1 MMPSIYL
8 YHNRNRWF
16 VLGYLLLLIAFSTTY
31 LFLMSWHNNF
41 SSMLNVSDNKMFDE
55 LYRAPFGPV
64 GYYALG
70 IMLSIFYFEYSQ
82 AISNRELR
90 KRNAY
95 RFMSYIGRSK
105 SKQLIFQLIG
115 LVTLFFVLFVRYWSF
130 AYAPIPI
137 IEQGRWPSLVNA
149 IFNATSHYI
158 FIASMVLIF
167 LPIFIGKLS
176 IVRDI
181 FASSFFRP
189 LARVSFSALIIHG
202 LMLFLVFFRLEQSV
216 YFDHK
221 NMIFI
226 YFSLIFF
233 TYVIAVFI
241 ALFLEY
247 PFRTMAKVV
256 FSPPKKILRLNREL
270 AKELNTNIDNIFN
283 DSEEEDEVASQR
295 NQSGLLLEEDD
306 NLSMKSANK

>member
-1 MMPSIYL
+1 MVFI
-8 YHNRNRWF
+8 
-16 VLGYLLLLIAFSTTY
+16 
-31 LFLMSWHNNF
+31 
-41 SSMLNVSDNKMFDE
+41 
-55 LYRAPFGPV
+55 
-64 GYYALG
+64 
-70 IMLSIFYFEYSQ
+70 
-82 AISNRELR
+82 
-90 KRNAY
+90 
-95 RFMSYIGRSK
+95 
-105 SKQLIFQLIG
+105 
-115 LVTLFFVLFVRYWSF
+115 RYWSF
-130 AYAPIPI
+130 VNVPQKEID
-137 IEQGRWPSLVNA
+137 QGRWPIIANA
-149 IFNATSHYI
+149 VFNAFSHYL
-158 FIASMVLIF
+158 FITGFVLIF

-202 LMLFLVFFRLEQSV
+202 LVLFLVFFSHEQSI

-233 TYVIAVFI
+233 TYIIALFV

-270 AKELNTNIDNIFN
+270 AKELNTNIDNLFN
-283 DSEEEDEVASQR
+283 DSDGDDGEEGDMMDQVVEAQQQEEEEIMAKAGVRISAQKEAQYVMPTLDLSTGTFGKIDGHNSGRATSGDVVGNNSKTRLSREV
-295 NQSGLLLEEDD
+295 
-306 NLSMKSANK
+306 